1 VHGELD
7 KEVLPHHSKRLT
19 EAANTRKKVA
29 PATFVSL
36 PGLNHLLVPAKTG
49 DTSEYLLLPEKR
61 ISPEVARAVADW
73 LATAGLKPQQSKI
86 E

>member
-1 VHGELD
+1 
-7 KEVLPHHSKRLT
+7 
-19 EAANTRKKVA
+19 
-29 PATFVSL
+29 
-36 PGLNHLLVPAKTG
+36 LLVPAKTG